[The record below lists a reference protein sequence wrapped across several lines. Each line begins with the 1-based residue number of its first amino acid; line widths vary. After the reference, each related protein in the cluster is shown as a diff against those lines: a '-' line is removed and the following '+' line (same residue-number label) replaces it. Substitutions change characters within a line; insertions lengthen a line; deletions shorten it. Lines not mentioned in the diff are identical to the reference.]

1 MSKSP
6 TGLEVVE
13 VHWLDAKTAAG
24 GWEDNATMFPLE
36 PMQCVSV
43 GFVAA
48 EDDQALV
55 LVQTLGEDAMQG
67 RIVIPRGAVVKMR
80 PLAVKGRRKR

>member
-67 RIVIPRGAVVKMR
+67 RIVIPRGAVVKIQ
-80 PLAVKGRRKR
+80 PLVAKGRKRK